1 MSKPK
6 AKPARLIVATSDT
19 DADMLYALRPATGIS
34 PEFFDS
40 VIGKQALTPIEAGAP
55 VQWESIQ

>member
-1 MSKPK
+1 LH
-6 AKPARLIVATSDT
+6 ARRPIAVGETI